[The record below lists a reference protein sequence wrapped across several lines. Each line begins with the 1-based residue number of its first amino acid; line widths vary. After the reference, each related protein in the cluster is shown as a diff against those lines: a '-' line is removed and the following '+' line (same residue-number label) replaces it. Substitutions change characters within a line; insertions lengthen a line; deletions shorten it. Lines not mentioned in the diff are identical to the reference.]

1 MSAVMDSSRIY
12 AMATHDI
19 ALGQRPC
26 SLAVSSALLRLLMRI
41 DYVIDWAVLMQLHR
55 MHEPGCLYGSPP

>member
-19 ALGQRPC
+19 ALGQWPC
-26 SLAVSSALLRLLMRI
+26 SLAALLRLLMRI